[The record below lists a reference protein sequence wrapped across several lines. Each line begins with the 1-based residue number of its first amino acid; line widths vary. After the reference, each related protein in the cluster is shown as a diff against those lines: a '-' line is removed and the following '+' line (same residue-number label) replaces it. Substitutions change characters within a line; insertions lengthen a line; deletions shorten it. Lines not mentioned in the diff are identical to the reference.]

1 MRIVKESETKSFIC
15 FRETTT
21 DTKLDV
27 EKSRLEKAVW
37 ELRTWEMNPQA
48 SNFTAQLYNL
58 VCKADCENQ
67 KKLLQGFPARMA
79 AYLLWYNSPDKEAFY
94 NEYLYL
100 TDKEQKNENI
110 DY

>member
-15 FRETTT
+15 FREITT

-27 EKSRLEKAVW
+27 EKSRLEKAVE
-37 ELRTWEMNPQA
+37 ELKVWQANPHA
-48 SNFTAQLYNL
+48 TFFTAQLYNL

-79 AYLLWYNSPDKEAFY
+79 AYLLWYNSTDKEAFY

-100 TDKEQKNENI
+100 TDKEQKNEDI